1 MYVCVYLV
9 HWLYYF
15 FRARL
20 LYGREKK
27 KKWCFDQELGRTK
40 DGVNCTRRSFPVKRW
55 MDKYMGFIFF
65 FKHKLKKEHV
75 RVDCRVTDS
84 T

>member
-1 MYVCVYLV
+1 MCVYIWCTGFTIFLG
-9 HWLYYF
+9 HGSCTAE
-15 FRARL
+15 RR
-20 LYGREKK
+20 KK
-27 KKWCFDQELGRTK
+27 KCCFDQELGRTK

-55 MDKYMGFIFF
+55 MDKYMGLIFF
-65 FKHKLKKEHV
+65 FKHKLKKEHL